1 MGKKLTITLTDRR
14 PVTVDVDVWP
24 IIGSTKDWDNQCESQ
39 ANRKWT
45 LIVRQCQ
52 TDGDD
57 RCVVYGV
64 YTSQFQSESDRR
76 GGEIVDSLDD
86 VPAAV
91 KRVAEYLGFEPRLA
105 DECIA
110 DLPADEL

>member
-14 PVTVDVDVWP
+14 PVTVDTDVWP
-24 IIGSTKDWDNQCESQ
+24 IVAKAKDWDNQHEFQ
-39 ANRKWT
+39 ANRTWALT
-45 LIVRQCQ
+45 VRQCQ
-52 TDGDD
+52 KDGDD
-57 RCVVYGV
+57 RCVVYGA
-64 YTSQFQSESDRR
+64 YDTNWQNESGRR

-91 KRVAEYLGFEPRLA
+91 KRVAEYLGFEERLA

-110 DLPADEL
+110 DLPVDEL

>member
-14 PVTVDVDVWP
+14 PVAVDIDVWP
-24 IIGSTKDWDNQCESQ
+24 IIAKAKSWDNQYECQ
-39 ANRKWT
+39 ANRTWT
-45 LIVRQCQ
+45 LTVRQCQ
-52 TDGDD
+52 TDDDD

-64 YTSQFQSESDRR
+64 YSTCFQGESDRR

-91 KRVAEYLGFEPRLA
+91 KRVGEYLGFGESLA
-105 DECIA
+105 DECIS
-110 DLPADEL
+110 DLPADEI

>member
-14 PVTVDVDVWP
+14 PVTVDTDVWQK
-24 IIGSTKDWDNQCESQ
+24 IASSSDHDNEYDFQ
-39 ANRKWT
+39 ANRKWK
-45 LIVRQCQ
+45 LFVRQCQ
-52 TDGDD
+52 TEGDD
-57 RCVVYGV
+57 RCVVYGI
-64 YTSQFQSESDRR
+64 YETAFQSESDRR

-91 KRVAEYLGFEPRLA
+91 KRVAEYLAFEERLA

-110 DLPADEL
+110 DLPADEI

>member
-24 IIGSTKDWDNQCESQ
+24 IIGQASDHDNQFEFQ
-39 ANRKWT
+39 ANRKWKLT
-45 LIVRQCQ
+45 VRQCQ

-57 RCVVYGV
+57 RCVVYGT
-64 YTSQFQSESDRR
+64 YSTAYQGEADRR

-86 VPAAV
+86 VPASV
-91 KRVAEYLGFEPRLA
+91 KRVAEYLGFEARLA
-105 DECIA
+105 DDCIA
-110 DLPADEL
+110 DLPADEI

>member
-24 IIGSTKDWDNQCESQ
+24 IIAKAKDWDNQHECQ
-39 ANRKWT
+39 ANRTWVLT
-45 LIVRQCQ
+45 VRQCQ

-57 RCVVYGV
+57 RCVVYGT
-64 YTSQFQSESDRR
+64 YDTAWQNESGRR

-91 KRVAEYLGFEPRLA
+91 KRVAEYLQFESRLA

-110 DLPADEL
+110 DLPADEI